1 MILVIGRTIEY
12 LRKSKGLSI
21 GDVCGNE
28 ISRQTYY
35 RIVHNQI
42 DTSISKFEIILKNL
56 NISFDE
62 FFFICNDFNQNKIFT
77 DLKKLKMYFEAH
89 NLKAIET
96 LKNEYCILK
105 NQSPKNLHM
114 FCLICI
120 LSDRLTNSNHS
131 EQQAILKQY
140 LINVESWTHYEIVLF
155 NNCMF
160 LFSNDFITSVL
171 DKTLHNLSNYS
182 SLRVYGDEAFRLMI
196 NVLMLFIHRNEL
208 DKAENIIKKLQQ
220 YHLKDDLIL
229 EKLYLVFF
237 RNLLKTIKN
246 HSADFSGCQYV
257 ISTLKYLGSND
268 LGQMLKTFLD
278 QIKVEYK

>member
-1 MILVIGRTIEY
+1 M
-12 LRKSKGLSI
+12 RKSKGLSI
-21 GDVCGNE
+21 GDVCGTE

-56 NISFDE
+56 NITFDE
-62 FFFICNDFNQNKIFT
+62 FFFICNDFNQNKLFI
-77 DLKKLKMYFEAH
+77 DLKKLKMYFETN
-89 NLKAIET
+89 NLQEIQH
-96 LKNEYCILK
+96 LKNEYKVLK
-105 NQSPKNLHM
+105 NNSPKNLHM
-114 FCLICI
+114 YCLICV
-120 LSDRLTNSNHS
+120 LSDRLTNSTHS
-131 EQQAILKQY
+131 EQQAILKSY

-196 NVLMLFIHRNEL
+196 NVLMLFIQRHEFL
-208 DKAENIIKKLQQ
+208 KAENIIKKLQQ

-237 RNLLKTIKN
+237 RNLLDELKN
-246 HSADFSGCQYV
+246 NRTNFSGCQYV

-268 LGQMLKTFLD
+268 LGLMLNKFLN
-278 QIKVEYK
+278 QIKIEYN